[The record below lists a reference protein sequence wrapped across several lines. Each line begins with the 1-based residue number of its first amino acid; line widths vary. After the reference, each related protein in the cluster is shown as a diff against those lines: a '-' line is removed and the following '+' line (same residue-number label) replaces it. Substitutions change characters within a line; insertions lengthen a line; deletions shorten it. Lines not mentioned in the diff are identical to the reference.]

1 MRNRSPEEVIDEES
15 FDDRDKKEKAL
26 FASGKWK
33 EALTSFSTRNSITP
47 DVLGTQCLKGRLQ
60 QHLYKRV
67 RENFPLLKSKMK
79 ALESLY
85 DTQIRSMGEPRN
97 NPRDQRVYLSDIQ
110 AMYEAEVERSLN
122 GDYRHVEDSNQ
133 DSRLRYH
140 VKKFNG
146 EFESEMQAEAVKYK
160 WQENDDDDKD
170 VGVGILNWI
179 NNTWNEHRGSETRH
193 DAPRSL
199 KKELVMQQTESWETK
214 TRSYVQKVE
223 DAIKACNNNLFKFTC
238 KDDKL
243 RRNIREKLDAREIK
257 AFEAAETELQNI
269 LGDRN
274 YIDSWNPQL
283 EFFIAELQRPRI
295 ERQVNQNQDRQA
307 SLGVSSE
314 ATLDEVSLRERF
326 YSLNKIYEIHDWLYA
341 YWKVTYPRFVDNI
354 IIQVVERHL
363 LGPNGPLRLFNR
375 NWIFHLRDE
384 ELQELVGENEKTRDA
399 RKELKQRLEGLQ
411 DALKRADIAVR

>member
-15 FDDRDKKEKAL
+15 FDERDKKEKDL

-33 EALTSFSTRNSITP
+33 EALTGFSTGNSITP
-47 DVLGTQCLKGRLQ
+47 DALGTQCLKRTLQ
-60 QHLYKRV
+60 RHLYKRV
-67 RENFPLLKSKMK
+67 RENFPLLKSKMR
-79 ALESLY
+79 ALESQY
-85 DTQIRSMGEPRN
+85 DTQSRNMGDPRD

-122 GDYRHVEDSNQ
+122 GDYRHVGDSNQ

-140 VKKFNG
+140 VKKFND
-146 EFESEMQAEAVKYK
+146 EFESEMKIKAVKYG
-160 WQENDDDDKD
+160 WQENDDDYND
-170 VGVGILNWI
+170 VGIGILHWI
-179 NNTWNEHRGSETRH
+179 HNTWNEHRGSEPRH

-214 TRSYVQKVE
+214 TRSYIQKVE
-223 DAIKACNNNLFKFTC
+223 DAIKACNNNLFYFTC

-243 RRNIREKLDAREIK
+243 RHNIREKLEAREIK

-269 LGDRN
+269 LRDRN

-295 ERQVNQNQDRQA
+295 ERQVNQKQDRQA
-307 SLGVSSE
+307 SPGVSSE
-314 ATLDEVSLRERF
+314 TTLDEVSLRERF
-326 YSLNKIYEIHDWLYA
+326 YSANKIFEIHDWLYA
-341 YWKVTYPRFVDNI
+341 YWKVTYPRFVDNV

-375 NWIFHLRDE
+375 NWIFHLSDE
-384 ELQELVGENEKTRDA
+384 ELQELVGENEETRDT
-399 RKELKQRLEGLQ
+399 RKELRQRLEGLQ
-411 DALKRADIAVR
+411 DALKRADIALR